1 MNTTLRR
8 GVLGALLACALFTS
22 CIGPFNATRR
32 LHIWNREIQ
41 TETNRWLGEGVFLVL
56 RLLPVYSIFL
66 VSDLFIWNSIQFWGW
81 ENPITPVN
89 SERRQ
94 ALRDADDARAAAAR
108 AEDEAEEAAHAED
121 GHHDDGDGEG
131 EHHDGG
137 EGEHDGA

>member
-81 ENPITPVN
+81 ENPIEPPN
-89 SERRQ
+89 PERQQ
-94 ALRDADDARAAAAR
+94 AIWAHDDARADAAR
-108 AEDEAEEAAHAED
+108 AEKEAEAEA
-121 GHHDDGDGEG
+121 DGDGE
-131 EHHDGG
+131 EAGG
-137 EGEHDGA
+137 